1 MGLKCGNLE
10 IKKLYLNLISF
21 YFVLN
26 NRGKYR
32 KLTSKDGDGGV
43 AFPIGEQVGW
53 EWVLRVRSVLIY
65 LGFFF
70 GTYYVLRVT
79 TEGEVGYRLVIEG
92 ITGG

>member
-10 IKKLYLNLISF
+10 IKKLYLNLICF

-53 EWVLRVRSVLIY
+53 E
-65 LGFFF
+65 
-70 GTYYVLRVT
+70 
-79 TEGEVGYRLVIEG
+79 
-92 ITGG
+92 

>member
-32 KLTSKDGDGGV
+32 KLTWKDGDGGV

-53 EWVLRVRSVLIY
+53 E
-65 LGFFF
+65 
-70 GTYYVLRVT
+70 
-79 TEGEVGYRLVIEG
+79 
-92 ITGG
+92 